1 MFGEDP
7 GRYHKYSTDLIIL
20 VTRSERMRGSF
31 KGMYEIRSDEVLCIK
46 MTSFSID
53 HENEDVNLSV
63 ARVVR
68 SGGQA
73 DQSGR

>member
-1 MFGEDP
+1 MEKIQAVSQIFNRPNNFGYEI
-7 GRYHKYSTDLIIL
+7 GT
-20 VTRSERMRGSF
+20 VRGSF
-31 KGMYEIRSDEVLCIK
+31 KGMYEIALTEDCCIK

-68 SGGQA
+68 SGGKA